1 MCRSRIFA
9 IGCALSCGSS
19 LAPQS
24 PCDPALIP
32 AVQLNERS
40 RTYQVYGAVLLG
52 ISPKVANRTCSSR
65 WYAEHWH
72 SDDRF
77 KSSGAWRTKK
87 TQKEDLKSAR
97 VRGNEVK
104 LRPKRLIVNF
114 GHPRLIIPLEGTTR
128 GYFEGMPWTGV
139 LLAFHLP
146 IRQINRSGSF
156 NGSLRH
162 HRAFDRLSF
171 RARGSFFLF
180 CLLVRAAGGLSKD
193 TSSERGITAVLSFFF
208 EWSL

>member
-1 MCRSRIFA
+1 MREPLGCRLQPRWSVLRKIAGHGYVSMRFQLGAA
-9 IGCALSCGSS
+9 ITLRSCF
-19 LAPQS
+19 
-24 PCDPALIP
+24 DT

-87 TQKEDLKSAR
+87 TQKEDLKTAR

-114 GHPRLIIPLEGTTR
+114 GHPGLIIPPEGTTR
-128 GYFEGMPWTGV
+128 GYAATLRGCHGPECF
-139 LLAFHLP
+139 LLFICQL
-146 IRQINRSGSF
+146 G
-156 NGSLRH
+156 
-162 HRAFDRLSF
+162 
-171 RARGSFFLF
+171 
-180 CLLVRAAGGLSKD
+180 K
-193 TSSERGITAVLSFFF
+193 
-208 EWSL
+208 